1 MCMRLIIVSL
11 AFLPLLFSCS
21 GQEELTTSS
30 GMPEENIPAGI
41 TRVAFKSGPQPQCVY
56 IFRKEGNSF
65 RYDSTITGG
74 WSAEGTMTARLLVG
88 DYKFLF
94 TGPLGN
100 QTNVLPAS
108 LDHTVTFEQLCFAT
122 LTDSKHPGNILPA
135 GELFL
140 PEPTVADSVYT
151 IAGGNEI
158 ECTLKRRVAQLTFIL
173 KRGYKEGDDY
183 IPQPYSEGHHV
194 LENIREL
201 RVELTGIARQ
211 CNYLNT
217 SGEGMLIRNYSA
229 AEYESIDTQGF
240 ATFTGPFVF
249 PSATGTSAGLNI
261 TLVPVS
267 GEPYPPLQLSGKLE
281 ANRKLE
287 VSLWLTSSYFDIGV
301 TIQNLPISGRT
312 NGDEGIWE

>member
-94 TGPLGN
+94 TGPLDN

-108 LDHTVTFEQLCFAT
+108 LDHTVTFE
-122 LTDSKHPGNILPA
+122 
-135 GELFL
+135 
-140 PEPTVADSVYT
+140 
-151 IAGGNEI
+151 
-158 ECTLKRRVAQLTFIL
+158 
-173 KRGYKEGDDY
+173 
-183 IPQPYSEGHHV
+183 
-194 LENIREL
+194 
-201 RVELTGIARQ
+201 
-211 CNYLNT
+211 
-217 SGEGMLIRNYSA
+217 
-229 AEYESIDTQGF
+229 
-240 ATFTGPFVF
+240 
-249 PSATGTSAGLNI
+249 
-261 TLVPVS
+261 
-267 GEPYPPLQLSGKLE
+267 
-281 ANRKLE
+281 
-287 VSLWLTSSYFDIGV
+287 
-301 TIQNLPISGRT
+301 
-312 NGDEGIWE
+312 